1 MGWLRSEVPRGLRWG
16 VCSLVAAFT
25 LVAVASQNA
34 DARRRKA
41 SGSNYSPAYA
51 AIVVDANSGN
61 ILHSS
66 NPDALRH
73 PASLTKIMTLY
84 LLFERLEAG
93 KLKLDTPLKV
103 SAHAEDQ
110 APTKLDLEDGETIMV
125 EEAIKGMVTRSANDA
140 AVVVAEALAG
150 SEEEFA
156 RLMTRKA
163 QALGMSK
170 TVYRNAS
177 GLPNDAQV
185 TTARDQA
192 TLGRAIQERFPTYY
206 KYFQTK
212 SFVFRGHTIGNHNRL
227 LGRVEGV
234 DGIKTG
240 FTNASGFNLVT
251 SLRRDKRHVV
261 AVVLGGS
268 SAGSRDSR
276 MRELLTQYV
285 PAASTKRTAALIAEA
300 ATPKNEAPKVDAIRS
315 EMAKNEPAPVRT
327 AEAKPDREGQRFDL
341 ASASSVP
348 VHLDLPPASAAP
360 QRAAPGSSDPIQPVA
375 VKTFNVKGNNTLA
388 LAAPSSAPFAGLPRP
403 NESARIESARAEPA
417 RSEPTR
423 TEPARTT
430 APAGDA
436 LPPPPPGARPG
447 VLGTLPASV
456 AMATPP
462 AAPAAAKPRPRG
474 GWIIQIGAYPDED
487 EAKRRLGTVKIKAL
501 RLLSDAEPFTEPTV
515 KDGTTYYRARF
526 AGLNKDQAEAVC
538 SYLKRNDVE
547 CVAIKY

>member
-16 VCSLVAAFT
+16 VCSLVAAFS
-25 LVAVASQNA
+25 LVAVAGQNA

-51 AIVVDANSGN
+51 AIVVDANSGSV
-61 ILHSS
+61 LHAS

-84 LLFERLEAG
+84 MLFERLEAG

-110 APTKLDLEDGETIMV
+110 APTKLDLEDGETILV
-125 EEAIKGMVTRSANDA
+125 EDAIKGMVTRSANDA
-140 AVVVAEALAG
+140 AVVVAEALAE

-163 QALGMSK
+163 QALGMTK
-170 TVYRNAS
+170 TVYKNAS
-177 GLPNDAQV
+177 GLPNDSQV

-192 TLGRAIQERFPTYY
+192 ILGRAIQERFPTYY
-206 KYFQTK
+206 KYFQTH

-240 FTNASGFNLVT
+240 YTNASGFNLVT

-268 SAGSRDSR
+268 SAGSRDAR
-276 MRELLTQYV
+276 MRELLSQYV
-285 PAASTKRTAALIAEA
+285 PSAATKRTAPTIAEA
-300 ATPKNEAPKVDAIRS
+300 ATPKNEGPKNERIDAIKT
-315 EMAKNEPAPVRT
+315 EMAKNEPTAVRAT
-327 AEAKPDREGQRFDL
+327 EAKPDREGQRFDL
-341 ASASSVP
+341 ASANSVP
-348 VHLDLPPASAAP
+348 VHLDLPATSAAA
-360 QRAAPGSSDPIQPVA
+360 QRAAPGSNDPIQPVT
-375 VKTFNVKGNNTLA
+375 VKTLNVKGNNTVA
-388 LAAPSSAPFAGLPRP
+388 LAAPTPFAGLPRP
-403 NESARIESARAEPA
+403 NEPVRAEPA
-417 RSEPTR
+417 RTEPTR
-423 TEPARTT
+423 TAAA

-456 AMATPP
+456 AMANPPADP
-462 AAPAAAKPRPRG
+462 AAPQAAKPRPRS
-474 GWIIQIGAYPDED
+474 GWIIQVGAYPDED
-487 EAKRRLGTVKIKAL
+487 EAKRKLGMVKIKAL
-501 RLLSDAEPFTEPTV
+501 KLLSDADPFTEPTV

-547 CVAIKY
+547 CVAIKN